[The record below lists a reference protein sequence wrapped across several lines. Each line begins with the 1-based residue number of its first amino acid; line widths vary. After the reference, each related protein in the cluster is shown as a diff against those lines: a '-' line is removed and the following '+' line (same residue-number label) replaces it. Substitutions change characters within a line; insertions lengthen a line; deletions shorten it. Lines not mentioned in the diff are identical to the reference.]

1 MLQEEILKQILQRY
15 SNIPTSKN
23 VNILLIDHGKNLTR
37 WFQIKYFYNITVIIS
52 VEQFVALQAGFYFYG
67 F

>member
-1 MLQEEILKQILQRY
+1 ME
-15 SNIPTSKN
+15 
-23 VNILLIDHGKNLTR
+23 KNLTR